1 MRKKLEKEKLEDLGR
16 EINDGK
22 VLMWG
27 AALDQTRF
35 PRERRPNGSSGG
47 AVGPFPGWPYL
58 SILEQWKSWVQLR
71 A

>member
-35 PRERRPNGSSGG
+35 PREQWKGDRMAA
-47 AVGPFPGWPYL
+47 AVGLWGPSLAGR
-58 SILEQWKSWVQLR
+58 I
-71 A
+71 